1 MHITVNGRKI
11 YYEIEGNGVPCI
23 ILNGLNPFHKR
34 TLSTNIRSHLQ
45 LIFVDNGFCGYS
57 ELGKV
62 EDMTLDSLINDFDSF
77 VQKLNL
83 KTFALLGHS
92 AMVLLGL
99 EYVRRFPDKV
109 SHLILIGLGPKWW
122 LIKDYTKKQQ
132 DYWDENASTERK
144 AIYDSNFETL
154 SNIKLNTGEDFVKY
168 YVAIGSK
175 FWYDPQFDSSPL
187 FEDQRLNMEFW
198 NIFAYEILKDY
209 DATPFLSKISCPVF
223 LAMGKYDF
231 LNPPILWDGEKEK
244 FPSCKYH
251 LFEKSG
257 HTPPYEEQALFDNM
271 IIDWITK
278 TI

>member
-23 ILNGLNPFHKR
+23 ILNGLNPFNKL
-34 TLSTNIRSHLQ
+34 TFSTNIRSHLQ
-45 LIFVDNGFCGYS
+45 LIFVDLGLCGYS
-57 ELGKV
+57 EFGEV
-62 EDMTLDSLINDFDSF
+62 EDMTIDSIINDLDSF
-77 VQKLNL
+77 VQRLNL
-83 KTFALLGHS
+83 KTFALFGGS

-122 LIKDYTKKQQ
+122 LLEDYTKKQQ
-132 DYWDENASTERK
+132 YYWDENASVERK

-154 SNIKLNTGEDFVKY
+154 SNIKLNTGEDFVKW

-187 FEDQRLNMEFW
+187 WEDHRINMEYINYFF
-198 NIFAYEILKDY
+198 NEVLKNY

-223 LAMGKYDF
+223 IAMGKYDF
-231 LNPPILWDGEKEK
+231 LNPPTLWDGEKEK
-244 FPSCKYH
+244 FANYNYH

-257 HTPPYEEQALFDNM
+257 HTPQYEEQVLFDRM
-271 IIDWITK
+271 LIDWI
-278 TI
+278 IGQ